1 MEKYL
6 KIFESRR
13 KEEGIEIYK
22 NNYIKYVIKYNNIYY
37 SKISEE
43 YDYYMVSIDINT
55 FKCQCNDNKSC
66 KHIYATLLSINEK
79 KYTSINLNELSKENL
94 LELINFFINKDLKI
108 IDNIKEFIDKDNK
121 KLSHKDIE
129 KFFNDFESN
138 DFDYVSNDEYE
149 FIDSVLEDYD
159 YTLIKL
165 LKSGLI
171 NDEKINIFVV
181 DKLKYYNDYL
191 DDLGLINI
199 FEKTNKY
206 LKNPNNF
213 YTKDDIIKL
222 FSDNYYK
229 AVIEFNKIH
238 DFKEISYI
246 YEKINNENKINLLIN
261 KIDNYLMTNKVNN
274 DLYECL
280 ILLIFTENC
289 IDEII
294 KKYGLIIIKY
304 IPHFDTFIKIKSLC
318 DKTELDTILN
328 NIIKIN
334 IINNDIFN
342 ILYDYKLYDN
352 IFNLIDNNNYYNDKD
367 IIKYCTILVDNIP
380 QKINSLLKKCI
391 EKILNQSSSNYYE
404 NVIEYLKIYKNN
416 FCKIEF
422 QEYTNKLLSTHNR
435 KSKFKKLFNDEFQ
448 DSIKK

>member
-22 NNYIKYVIKYNNIYY
+22 NNYIKYVLKYNNIYY
-37 SKISEE
+37 SKILEE
-43 YDYYMVSIDINT
+43 YDYYIVLIDINT
-55 FKCQCNDNKSC
+55 FKCQCNDNKLC
-66 KHIYATLLSINEK
+66 KHIYATLLSINEN

-121 KLSHKDIE
+121 KLSYKDIE

-165 LKSGLI
+165 LKSGFI

-181 DKLKYYNDYL
+181 NKLKYYNDYL

-222 FSDNYYK
+222 FSDNYHK
-229 AVIEFNKIH
+229 AVIEFNKID

-246 YEKINNENKINLLIN
+246 Y
-261 KIDNYLMTNKVNN
+261 M
-274 DLYECL
+274 
-280 ILLIFTENC
+280 
-289 IDEII
+289 
-294 KKYGLIIIKY
+294 KK
-304 IPHFDTFIKIKSLC
+304 
-318 DKTELDTILN
+318 
-328 NIIKIN
+328 
-334 IINNDIFN
+334 
-342 ILYDYKLYDN
+342 
-352 IFNLIDNNNYYNDKD
+352 
-367 IIKYCTILVDNIP
+367 
-380 QKINSLLKKCI
+380 
-391 EKILNQSSSNYYE
+391 
-404 NVIEYLKIYKNN
+404 
-416 FCKIEF
+416 
-422 QEYTNKLLSTHNR
+422 
-435 KSKFKKLFNDEFQ
+435 
-448 DSIKK
+448 